1 VPCHVTDRQD
11 VPLAGLVRTGCT
23 LVVGEYC
30 LIVRRKISRGGNK
43 ATLPQEFSKPLP
55 LAGVSFYLRSAGKK
69 LNLTS
74 SARFLIELGCRG
86 KSPPQSRYQ
95 ENPCDIWDDRVLPLV
110 AMKVC

>member
-1 VPCHVTDRQD
+1 MPCHVTDRQD

-55 LAGVSFYLRSAGKK
+55 LAGVSFCLHLASNRLS
-69 LNLTS
+69 
-74 SARFLIELGCRG
+74 LI
-86 KSPPQSRYQ
+86 SY
-95 ENPCDIWDDRVLPLV
+95 
-110 AMKVC
+110 VCFFD